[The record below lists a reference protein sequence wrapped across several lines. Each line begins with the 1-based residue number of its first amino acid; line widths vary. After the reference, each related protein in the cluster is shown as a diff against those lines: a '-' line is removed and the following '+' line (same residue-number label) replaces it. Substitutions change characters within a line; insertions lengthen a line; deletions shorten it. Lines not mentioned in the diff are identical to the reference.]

1 MKVLRIP
8 AFDHDSAAA
17 LIEDGR
23 IIAAAQEERFSRR
36 RHDARFPSS
45 AIASCLQFART
56 KVEDIDLIVFYE
68 KPFLKFER
76 LLETYVGFAPRG
88 LASFAKAM
96 PLWVHEKL
104 FLHRFIVKEFGD
116 LAEKIDWD
124 SRLVFSEDHYSHAC
138 SGFFS
143 CFF

>member
-1 MKVLRIP
+1 MKVLGIS
-8 AFDHDSAAA
+8 AFYHDSAAA

-23 IIAAAQEERFSRR
+23 IVAAAQEERFSRR
-36 RHDARFPSS
+36 RHDARFPSA
-45 AIASCLQFART
+45 AIASCLQMARA
-56 KVEDIDLIVFYE
+56 KVEDVDLVVFYE

-104 FLHRFIVKEFGD
+104 FLRRFLVSALHQFHQLLVLVRLRPLG
-116 LAEKIDWD
+116 LAVTLDILAAD
-124 SRLVFSEDHYSHAC
+124 
-138 SGFFS
+138 
-143 CFF
+143 